1 MSLNLSLEEKERHV
15 NTIAGFDVGQN
26 LNRFTHNNISVTKG
40 IIANCLEVFI
50 TNNNVDS
57 SIQQHL
63 YYFVQA
69 FNYYIGK
76 QDSMLRDNIR
86 QGSLVGLPDTLNA
99 IYNVYKG
106 DSTPSAP
113 IIDKLIK
120 DKTLPTQT
128 GGQKI
133 RKYRKYRK
141 YRKTRTNPSK
151 SNIRNKRRRTRRRR
165 YAYIN

>member
-1 MSLNLSLEEKERHV
+1 MSLLLSPEEKKRHV

-26 LNRFTHNNISVTKG
+26 LNRFTDNNITVTKD

-57 SIQQHL
+57 SIQEHL

-76 QDSMLRDNIR
+76 KEPTRLKENIL

-141 YRKTRTNPSK
+141 TRTNPSK